1 MTPGYAHAT
10 WKTMVEAVATLEKP
24 LPGKEGDVAN
34 ADDAEKMEEIR
45 KAS

>member
-1 MTPGYAHAT
+1 VVAP
-10 WKTMVEAVATLEKP
+10 VATLEKP
-24 LPGKEGDVAN
+24 LPGKEGDLAN